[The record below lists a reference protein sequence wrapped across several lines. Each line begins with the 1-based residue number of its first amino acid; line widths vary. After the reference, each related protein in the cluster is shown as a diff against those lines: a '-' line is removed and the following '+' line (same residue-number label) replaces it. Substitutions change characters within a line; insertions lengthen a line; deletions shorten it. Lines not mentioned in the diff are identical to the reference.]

1 MPAVARI
8 TDIGSAHESFPETVV
23 IEGSDN
29 GFVNS
34 LGVHRVDDA
43 IESHGSPSPS
53 PVHSRHLA
61 SGSTDTYLNSKQIGI
76 IGSPID
82 CGGFIVT
89 GSGDT
94 FIN

>member
-1 MPAVARI
+1 MPSVARL
-8 TDIGSAHESFPETVV
+8 TDIGSAHASFPDTAT
-23 IEGSDN
+23 IEASDN

-34 LGVHRVDDA
+34 LGIHREGDA
-43 IESHGSPSPS
+43 IDPHGSPSPS

-61 SGSTDTYLNSKQIGI
+61 SGSSNTYLNSKQIGI
-76 IGSPID
+76 IGSPVD

-89 GSGDT
+89 GSGNT